1 MNWRTII
8 GIILSLTS
16 VEKLVSMFVD
26 YAANKSE
33 TVPFYVWIALF
44 TVAIIGF
51 VLIAKGAQ
59 KSVKQKQQ
67 LLRKEQNAQESA
79 DWRNESLINKQKLDT

>member
-8 GIILSLTS
+8 GIILSLSS
-16 VEKLVSMFVD
+16 VEKLISMFVE
-26 YAANKSE
+26 YRSGKSE
-33 TVPFYVWIALF
+33 VAPFYVWIVLF
-44 TVAIIGF
+44 VVAIIGF

-67 LLRKEQNAQESA
+67 LLHKEQNAQECDA
-79 DWRNESLINKQKLDT
+79 TKV